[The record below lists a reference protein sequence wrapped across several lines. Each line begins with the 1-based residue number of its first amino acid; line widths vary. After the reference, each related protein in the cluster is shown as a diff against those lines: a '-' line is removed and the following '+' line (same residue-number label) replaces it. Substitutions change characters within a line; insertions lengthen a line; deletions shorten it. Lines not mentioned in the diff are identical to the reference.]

1 MYNNQ
6 FPLNRMVLF
15 IILFMTITADS
26 KSQNIRFNGQ
36 ISSWGTG
43 VKINENWNGS
53 YGLRYI
59 PQFNYNYYLNEDEV
73 LNTEI
78 LFNSYYI
85 TDFTTSEFKVKL
97 YRAIFRYTTA
107 QSELQIGLQKIN
119 FGPARLLRPLMWF
132 DRIDPRDPLKLT
144 DGVYALRFKY
154 SFLDNSLL
162 WLWCLYGNTENKGY
176 ELLPTE
182 KRAPEVGGRFQLPAF
197 DGEIGVTF
205 HTRRVDASLYYY
217 WENRYALDGRWDI
230 GIGIWFESA
239 WQQNISSL
247 TAYKWNRMTTLG
259 TDYTIPVGNGIYIM
273 AEHLLTTFS
282 DSFWSTGQSRQIS
295 ATMISYPIGVFDNI
309 SLQEYYDW
317 DNKNLYQYFQFQ
329 RTYDSFIINFAL
341 FHYPENGGSLFFNGE
356 NSLLSGYGL
365 QLMLVF
371 NY

>member
-1 MYNNQ
+1 
-6 FPLNRMVLF
+6 
-15 IILFMTITADS
+15 MTITADS

-197 DGEIGVTF
+197 DGEIGATF

-230 GIGIWFESA
+230 GIG
-239 WQQNISSL
+239 
-247 TAYKWNRMTTLG
+247 TL
-259 TDYTIPVGNGIYIM
+259 V
-273 AEHLLTTFS
+273 
-282 DSFWSTGQSRQIS
+282 R
-295 ATMISYPIGVFDNI
+295 I
-309 SLQEYYDW
+309 SLAA
-317 DNKNLYQYFQFQ
+317 KHFKL
-329 RTYDSFIINFAL
+329 
-341 FHYPENGGSLFFNGE
+341 NGL
-356 NSLLSGYGL
+356 
-365 QLMLVF
+365 
-371 NY
+371 